1 MAFQPTT
8 IDPSNPI
15 GSYVGAYLARPTD
28 KEIRIKGGGT
38 VTAILLYLIEKKKI
52 DGVVAAK
59 KTKGITGEVVLA
71 RTKEEILRAAG
82 NRWSIVP
89 YTMKLKET
97 LMSADI
103 KRVAFVGLPCQ
114 AQFLRQ
120 MKMFPLVESDFAN
133 KIYVIISL
141 FCMGTFAV
149 ESFADYLERNYR
161 VPLEK
166 IERIDIE
173 GDYLVIVYPGNVLKL
188 PIDSIIYHI
197 QHGCILCPDYTGV
210 FADISAGKSSR
221 EGYTLL
227 LTRNRFADSII
238 RNATIEGYIEL
249 TEASSE
255 EIETVK
261 KKALDKLNRSIKYI
275 MRIL

>member
-28 KEIRIKGGGT
+28 KEIRIRGGGT
-38 VTAILLYLIEKKKI
+38 VTAILLYLLEKKKI
-52 DGVVAAK
+52 DGVVAAR

-71 RTKEEILRAAG
+71 RTKEEVLKAAG

-120 MKMFPLVESDFAN
+120 MKMFPLVESDFAS

-149 ESFADYLERNYR
+149 ESFADYLERTYR
-161 VPLEK
+161 VPLEE
-166 IERIDIE
+166 IENIVIE
-173 GDYLVIVYPGNVLKL
+173 GDNLVIIYSGNKLKL

-227 LTRNRFADSII
+227 LARNRFADSII
-238 RNATIEGYIEL
+238 RNAAEEGYIEL
-249 TEASSE
+249 TEAASE